1 MIEVKKKKK
10 IKGAKTVVEYSKLER
25 KVAALWT
32 RVSTR
37 EQEENNCSLENQRKI
52 CLEYAEQRG
61 ITIKREFG
69 GTHESAK
76 TEGEMYR
83 KMIAEVAKDKEI
95 NIILVYSFDRFSR
108 AGTEAMMTKAY
119 LKSKGIYVISATQA
133 TDPDSAAGRFMED
146 ILFLFNQFENEL
158 RRDKSVMGMTECLK
172 RGYWF
177 NNVPLGYD
185 RKKVGREH
193 IITVNEDGKKLR
205 NAFIWKATE
214 GMSDIVICERLRA
227 MGLDVDR
234 KHLNKIFQN
243 VFYVGYIRH
252 NLLGNEIVKGK
263 HEALIDE
270 ATFNKINGISNAGY
284 EHKRITD
291 DFPLKRHIICSECGG
306 YLTGYTVKA
315 RGKNYYKCNT
325 KGCKNNNSAEKMHAE
340 YVALLNSYKIP
351 QEWLSALSDVFR
363 KVFREHNDMKDEE
376 RRALLKR
383 RTECKQKME
392 KLKLRFGL
400 DEISEDIYK
409 TSIAHLNTEFA
420 EIERCLENANK
431 DLSNLEKFVDR
442 AMLMCCQLGSLWI
455 EGDFESRQ
463 ELQKLVFPSGIL
475 LNKENGN
482 YRTENENEVFKI
494 MRLFSSNY
502 KKEKQKATDDFSHLS
517 PFVGMRRLERPTPTS
532 RT

>member
-10 IKGAKTVVEYSKLER
+10 VKGAKTVVEYSKLDR

-32 RVSTR
+32 RVSTK

-61 ITIKREFG
+61 ITIKKEFG

-76 TEGEMYR
+76 NEGEMYR

-108 AGTEAMMTKAY
+108 AGTEAIMTKAY
-119 LKSKGIYVISATQA
+119 LKTKGIYVISATQA
-133 TDPDSAAGRFMED
+133 TDPDSAAGTFMEN
-146 ILFLFNQFENEL
+146 ILFLFNQFENDL

-214 GMSDIVICERLRA
+214 GMSDIAICERLKA
-227 MGLDVDR
+227 MGLNVDR

-243 VFYVGYIRH
+243 VFYAGYMRH

-270 ATFNKINGISNAGY
+270 VIFNKVNGISNAGY
-284 EHKRITD
+284 EHKKITD

-325 KGCKNNNSAEKMHAE
+325 KGCKNNNSAEKIHAE

-351 QEWLSALSDVFR
+351 QEWISALSDVFR

-376 RRALLKR
+376 RRTLLKR
-383 RTECKQKME
+383 RTECKQKID
-392 KLKLRFGL
+392 KLKIRFGL
-400 DEISEDIYK
+400 DEISEDIYNA
-409 TSIAHLNTEFA
+409 SIRHLNTELA
-420 EIERCLENANK
+420 EIERSLESASKN
-431 DLSNLEKFVDR
+431 LSNMEKFVDK
-442 AMLMCCQLGSLWI
+442 AVLMCCQLGNLWI
-455 EGDFESRQ
+455 DGDFESRQ
-463 ELQKLVFPSGIL
+463 ELQKLVFPNGIL
-475 LNKENGN
+475 LDKENGN

-494 MRLFSSNY
+494 MRLFSSTY
-502 KKEKQKATDDFSHLS
+502 SDKKEKTTNDFHRLS
-517 PFVGMRRLERPTPTS
+517 PCVGMRRLERPTPTS

>member
-25 KVAALWT
+25 RVAALWT
-32 RVSTR
+32 RVSTK

-52 CLEYAEQRG
+52 CLEYAEQGG
-61 ITIKREFG
+61 ITIKKEFG

-108 AGTEAMMTKAY
+108 AGTEAIMTKAY
-119 LKSKGIYVISATQA
+119 LKTKGVYVISATQA
-133 TDPDSAAGRFMED
+133 TDPDSAAGTFMEN
-146 ILFLFNQFENEL
+146 ILFLFNQFENDL

-214 GMSDIVICERLRA
+214 GMSDIAICERLKA

-243 VFYVGYIRH
+243 VFYAGYMRH

-270 ATFNKINGISNAGY
+270 VIFNKVNGISNAGY
-284 EHKRITD
+284 EHKKIAD

-325 KGCKNNNSAEKMHAE
+325 KGCKNNNSAEKIHAE

-351 QEWLSALSDVFR
+351 QEWISALSDVFR

-376 RRALLKR
+376 RRTLLKR
-383 RTECKQKME
+383 RTECKQKID
-392 KLKLRFGL
+392 KLKIRFGL
-400 DEISEDIYK
+400 DEISEDIYNA
-409 TSIAHLNTEFA
+409 SVRHLNTELA
-420 EIERCLENANK
+420 EIEQSLESASQN
-431 DLSNLEKFVDR
+431 LSNMEKFVDK
-442 AMLMCCQLGSLWI
+442 AVLMCCQLGNLWI
-455 EGDFESRQ
+455 DGDFESRQ
-463 ELQKLVFPSGIL
+463 ELQKLVFPNGIL
-475 LNKENGN
+475 LDKENGN

-494 MRLFSSNY
+494 MRLFSSTY
-502 KKEKQKATDDFSHLS
+502 SDKKEKTTNDFHRLS
-517 PFVGMRRLERPTPTS
+517 PCVGMRRLERPTPTS

>member
-1 MIEVKKKKK
+1 MIVVKNKKNRKEK
-10 IKGAKTVVEYSKLER
+10 EPVVEYSKLDK

-32 RVSTR
+32 RVSTK

-61 ITIKREFG
+61 ITIKKEFG

-83 KMIAEVAKDKEI
+83 KMIKEVAKDKEI

-108 AGTEAMMTKAY
+108 AGTEAMTTKAY

-146 ILFLFNQFENEL
+146 ILFLFNQFENDL

-172 RGYWF
+172 RGYWC

-214 GMSDIVICERLRA
+214 GMSDIAICERLKTH
-227 MGLDVDR
+227 GLEVDR

-243 VFYVGYIRH
+243 VFYAGYIRH
-252 NLLGNEIVKGK
+252 NLLGDEIIKGK

-270 ATFNKINGISNAGY
+270 VTFNKVNGVSNAGY
-284 EHKRITD
+284 EHKKITD
-291 DFPLKRHIICSECGG
+291 DFPLKRHVVCSDCGG

-315 RGKNYYKCNT
+315 RGKKYYKCNT
-325 KGCKNNNSAEKMHAE
+325 KGCKHNISADKMHEE
-340 YVALLNSYKIP
+340 YVALLNSYRIP
-351 QEWLSALSDVFR
+351 REWLTSLSGVFR
-363 KVFREHNDMKDEE
+363 KVFKEHNDIKDEE

-383 RTECKQKME
+383 RTECKQKIE

-420 EIERCLENANK
+420 EIERGFENANK
-431 DLSNLEKFVDR
+431 NLSNMEKFVDK
-442 AMLMCCQLGSLWI
+442 AVLMCCKLGELWRS
-455 EGDFESRQ
+455 GDFESRQ
-463 ELQKLVFPSGIL
+463 KLQNLMFPNGIL
-475 LNKENGN
+475 LNKENSN
-482 YRTENENEVFKI
+482 YRTENENEVFRI
-494 MRLFSSNY
+494 MRLFSSTYEN
-502 KKEKQKATDDFSHLS
+502 KKEKATDDFTHLS
-517 PFVGMRRLERPTPTS
+517 PCVGMRRLERPTPTS

>member
-10 IKGAKTVVEYSKLER
+10 IKGVKTVVEYSKLER

-351 QEWLSALSDVFR
+351 QEWLSTLSDVFR

-383 RTECKQKME
+383 RTECKQKIE

-400 DEISEDIYK
+400 DEIGEDIYK
-409 TSIAHLNTEFA
+409 TSIAHLNTELA
-420 EIERCLENANK
+420 EIERGLETASKN
-431 DLSNLEKFVDR
+431 LSNMVKFVDEAV
-442 AMLMCCQLGSLWI
+442 AMSCKLGTLWNN
-455 EGDFESRQ
+455 GNFENRQ
-463 ELQKLVFPSGIL
+463 SLQKLLFPTGIL
-475 LNKENGN
+475 YDKENDG
-482 YRTENENEVFKI
+482 YRTDNENEVFKI
-494 MRLFSSNY
+494 FRRLSVSY
-502 KKEKQKATDDFSHLS
+502 EDKKEKATSEIIRLS
-517 PFVGMRRLERPTPTS
+517 PSVGKRRLERPTPTS

>member
-10 IKGAKTVVEYSKLER
+10 VKGAKTVVEYSKLDR

-32 RVSTR
+32 RVSTK

-61 ITIKREFG
+61 ITIKKEFG

-76 TEGEMYR
+76 NEGEMYR

-108 AGTEAMMTKAY
+108 AGTEAIMTKAY
-119 LKSKGIYVISATQA
+119 LKTKGIYVISATQA
-133 TDPDSAAGRFMED
+133 TDPDSAAGTFMEN
-146 ILFLFNQFENEL
+146 ILFLFNQFENDL

-214 GMSDIVICERLRA
+214 GMSDIAICERLKA
-227 MGLDVDR
+227 MGLNVDR

-243 VFYVGYIRH
+243 VFYAGYMRH

-270 ATFNKINGISNAGY
+270 VIFNKINGISNAGY
-284 EHKRITD
+284 EHKKITD

-315 RGKNYYKCNT
+315 RGKKYYKCNT
-325 KGCKNNNSAEKMHAE
+325 KGCKNNNSAEKIHAE

-351 QEWLSALSDVFR
+351 QEWISALSDVFR

-376 RRALLKR
+376 RRTLLKR
-383 RTECKQKME
+383 RTECKQKID
-392 KLKLRFGL
+392 KLKIRFGL
-400 DEISEDIYK
+400 DEISEDIYNA
-409 TSIAHLNTEFA
+409 SVRHLNTELA
-420 EIERCLENANK
+420 EIERSLESASKN
-431 DLSNLEKFVDR
+431 LSNMEKFVDK
-442 AMLMCCQLGSLWI
+442 AVLMCCQLGNLWI
-455 EGDFESRQ
+455 DGDFESRQ
-463 ELQKLVFPSGIL
+463 ELQKLVFPNGIL

-494 MRLFSSNY
+494 MRLFSSTY
-502 KKEKQKATDDFSHLS
+502 SDKKEKATNDFHRLS
-517 PFVGMRRLERPTPTS
+517 PCVGMRRLERPTPTS